1 MLIIAS
7 SVQELIFHRDTMIY
21 LLQNLGFILGLKLPG
36 KDEEGGG
43 HSQQGPSEPRQTNMG
58 LSAVKKD
65 HNYYRV
71 STWSS
76 ECDSRLGFPEFL
88 GQERLETFPGS
99 IHKNFSEIRDS
110 QYYPL
115 CILDLGSQETN
126 TMY

>member
-1 MLIIAS
+1 MLIMAS
-7 SVQELIFHRDTMIY
+7 SVQELIFHRDTVIY
-21 LLQNLGFILGLKLPG
+21 LLQNLGFILDLKLPG
-36 KDEEGGG
+36 KDGG
-43 HSQQGPSEPRQTNMG
+43 HSQQGPFEPRQTNMG
-58 LSAVKKD
+58 LSVVKKD

-76 ECDSRLGFPEFL
+76 ECDSRLRFPEFL